1 MHNTV
6 SDQLVDMVARAG
18 IKRIYGI
25 VGDSLNPVMDALHR
39 DERLRW
45 VHVRHE
51 ETAAFAASAEAQ
63 LTGRTAACCGS
74 CGPGNMHLING
85 LYDAHHSHAPVLAVA
100 SHIPVPFIGTRY
112 FQETHPTRFFNE
124 CTAYRELVSVPAQAP
139 AVVGEALR
147 AAAAKQDVGM
157 VVLPGD
163 VAALPAAG
171 QVRGIPA
178 PAMPRAA
185 LQAAPT
191 VLAHM
196 AQLINAAP
204 RVTFLCGAGCAAARE
219 AVIAL
224 AKKVQAPIAYT
235 LRGKEFMEHDNP
247 LAIGMTGLLG
257 WGAAPQAVFE
267 CDLLVIWGADFPYA
281 DFLPAGGNVIQVDT
295 SATAL
300 GRRVPVALGVRAD
313 VADTARALLP
323 LIATNRD
330 GDFLTAARER
340 HSRALQLLHQHIRRI
355 DESAPLRPELLT
367 RLISDYA
374 EPDTVFTVDTGTP
387 VIWAARYL
395 RGGGTRRIIGSFRY
409 GSMACAL
416 GMAIGAKATF
426 PTRQVV
432 ALCGD
437 GGFSMAPGDLL
448 TLVQEGLAVKVC
460 VYNNSSLEM
469 VAMEQRAKGMEPRGT
484 QLLPTDFARMA
495 AGMGVPSF
503 ALRHP
508 CEALSTIKAWL
519 AAKGPA
525 LLDATVDPHAL
536 PLPPD
541 MERLHAQGYCSKF
554 RSHSRSGYLDTLKR
568 LLFGNRLYFR

>member
-1 MHNTV
+1 MQNTV
-6 SDQLVDMVARAG
+6 SNQLVDMMARAG

-147 AAAAKQDVGM
+147 VAAAKQDVGM

-163 VAALPAAG
+163 VAARPAAG
-171 QVRGIPA
+171 QVRGIPV

-185 LQAAPT
+185 LQAAPE

-196 AQLINAAP
+196 AKLINAAP
-204 RVTFLCGAGCAAARE
+204 RVTFLCGAGCATARE

-224 AKKVQAPIAYT
+224 AKKVQAPIVYT

-247 LAIGMTGLLG
+247 LSVGMTGLLG

-300 GRRVPVALGVRAD
+300 GRRVPVALGVQAD
-313 VADTARALLP
+313 VDAAARALLP

-340 HSRALQLLHQHIRRI
+340 HSRALQRLHQHIRRI

-374 EPDTVFTVDTGTP
+374 EPDTIFTVDTGTP

-395 RGGGTRRIIGSFRY
+395 RGG
-409 GSMACAL
+409 
-416 GMAIGAKATF
+416 
-426 PTRQVV
+426 
-432 ALCGD
+432 

-448 TLVQEGLAVKVC
+448 TLVQEGLAVKIC

-541 MERLHAQGYCSKF
+541 MEGLRVQGYCSKF